1 MSKLFA
7 PVFVALVV
15 ALSFALP
22 ALADKGSGGGGVP
35 GELRLEG
42 TVSAVDTTAGT
53 VTITSGGV
61 AVKLTT
67 SATTKV
73 ERNGVKATLA
83 AFKLGDRGQAR
94 YVAGGAAHKV
104 EAVGP

>member
-15 ALSFALP
+15 ALSFAP
-22 ALADKGSGGGGVP
+22 PVLADKGGGGGVP
-35 GELRLEG
+35 GELRVEG
-42 TVSAVDTTAGT
+42 TVSAVDAAAGT

-61 AVKLTT
+61 AVKLTVN
-67 SATTKV
+67 ATTKI
-73 ERNGVKATLA
+73 ERNGVKVTLA

-104 EAVGP
+104 EATGP